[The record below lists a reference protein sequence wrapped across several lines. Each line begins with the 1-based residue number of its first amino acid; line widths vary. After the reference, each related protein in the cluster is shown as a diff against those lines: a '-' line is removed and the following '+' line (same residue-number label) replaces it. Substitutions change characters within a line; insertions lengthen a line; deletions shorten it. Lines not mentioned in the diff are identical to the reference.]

1 MIQQLSVFL
10 QNEPGKLAAITSAL
24 AEGGIDLRA
33 LSIADTTDFGILR
46 MLVSDAAK
54 ARAILEQ
61 KRYSA
66 SVTAVT
72 IVAVPDVPGG
82 LAGVLTMLACEGVD
96 IEYMYSL
103 IGRGEDKAYMV
114 FRATDGGKLLAAL
127 AKHNIATISNE
138 ELGIR

>member
-82 LAGVLTMLACEGVD
+82 LAGVLTMLASEGVD

-114 FRATDGGKLLAAL
+114 FRATDGVKLLAAL
-127 AKHNIATISNE
+127 AQHGIATISNE

>member
-1 MIQQLSVFL
+1 MT
-10 QNEPGKLAAITSAL
+10 G
-24 AEGGIDLRA
+24 
-33 LSIADTTDFGILR
+33 
-46 MLVSDAAK
+46 DAAK

-82 LAGVLTMLACEGVD
+82 LAHVLTMLAGEGVD

-114 FRATDGGKLLAAL
+114 FRATDGSKLLAAL
-127 AKHNIATISNE
+127 AKHGIATISNE

>member
-10 QNEPGKLAAITSAL
+10 QNEPGKLAAITTAL

-72 IVAVPDVPGG
+72 MLIQRICT
-82 LAGVLTMLACEGVD
+82 GVSGSVSPSRIAATTINASPPLV
-96 IEYMYSL
+96 
-103 IGRGEDKAYMV
+103 GRVQAIT
-114 FRATDGGKLLAAL
+114 FWTL
-127 AKHNIATISNE
+127 S
-138 ELGIR
+138 

>member
-10 QNEPGKLAAITSAL
+10 QNEPGKLAAITTAL

-66 SVTAVT
+66 SVNAVT

-82 LAGVLTMLACEGVD
+82 LAGVLTMLASEGVD

-114 FRATDGGKLLAAL
+114 FRATDGSKLLAAL
-127 AKHNIATISNE
+127 AQHGIATISNE

>member
-10 QNEPGKLAAITSAL
+10 QNEPGKLAAITTAL

-82 LAGVLTMLACEGVD
+82 LAGVLTMLAGEGVD

-114 FRATDGGKLLAAL
+114 FRATDGSKLLAAL
-127 AKHNIATISNE
+127 AQHGIDTISNE

>member
-10 QNEPGKLAAITSAL
+10 QNEPGKLAAITTAL

-72 IVAVPDVPGG
+72 IAAVPDVPGG
-82 LAGVLTMLACEGVD
+82 LAGVLTMLASEGVD

-114 FRATDGGKLLAAL
+114 FRAADGVKLLAAL
-127 AKHNIATISNE
+127 GKHNIATISNE

>member
-10 QNEPGKLAAITSAL
+10 QNEPGKLAAITTAL

-66 SVTAVT
+66 SVTAVKRSFQSQLHG
-72 IVAVPDVPGG
+72 VAPPAVNADKIETDS
-82 LAGVLTMLACEGVD
+82 GVCPYTP
-96 IEYMYSL
+96 SP
-103 IGRGEDKAYMV
+103 R
-114 FRATDGGKLLAAL
+114 
-127 AKHNIATISNE
+127 
-138 ELGIR
+138 